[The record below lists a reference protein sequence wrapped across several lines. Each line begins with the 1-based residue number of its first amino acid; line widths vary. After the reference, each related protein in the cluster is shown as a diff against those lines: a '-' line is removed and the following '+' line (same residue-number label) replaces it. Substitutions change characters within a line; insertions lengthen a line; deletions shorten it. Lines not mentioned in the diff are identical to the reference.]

1 MGLFSKKPQYPELD
15 AANPAAGQVDEIKE
29 PLKNLMDQVSDP
41 LEVIPADDSAYI
53 YIGKPPKKFGLA
65 MIEEGEVQSLV
76 AVAQEKGLDQP
87 TILKI
92 NEKLRDA
99 YKNNEDAERYVT
111 RLAGKDI
118 VVTPSAAFGQE
129 VREILSQL

>member
-1 MGLFSKKPQYPELD
+1 
-15 AANPAAGQVDEIKE
+15 
-29 PLKNLMDQVSDP
+29 
-41 LEVIPADDSAYI
+41 
-53 YIGKPPKKFGLA
+53 
-65 MIEEGEVQSLV
+65 VQSLV

-118 VVTPSAAFGQE
+118 VVTPSAEFGKE